1 VYRVGI
7 DIGGTF
13 TDLIM
18 VDPRTGERFISKVLT
33 TPKDPS
39 VGALQ
44 GLRELLEGR
53 GLGGAEVSHVI
64 HGTTLVTNALI
75 ERKGA
80 RTGLVTTR
88 GFRDVLEMGREKR
101 YDIYDLFLE
110 MPEPLVPRPLR
121 VEVSERLLADGSVH
135 TPLDEADARAAVERL
150 VAEGVES
157 VAVCFLHSY
166 RNPAHERR
174 MGELLA
180 RLAPHLAVSLSVE
193 VIPELREYERLSTT
207 ACNAYVMPLMKRYL
221 GRFREELRALGY
233 GGELYM
239 MLSGGGIATAA
250 DAERFPVRVLESGP
264 AAGALVAAAYGEA
277 MDVRDIVLSFDMG
290 GTTAKI
296 CVIRDGRPL
305 VTTDFEAAA
314 VWRFKKG
321 SGLPIK
327 LPVIDMIEIG
337 AGGGSIARMDRLG
350 LLKVGPR
357 SAGSDPGPAC
367 YGLGGTEPTVT
378 DADLLL
384 GYLDAGYFL
393 GGRMRLQPALA
404 REAVGRLAERL
415 GIPLERA
422 AWGIYQVVGENMAN
436 AARVHA
442 VERGQDP
449 KGYAMVAFG
458 GAGPVHAYWVATRLG
473 IQRVVF
479 PLGAGVASAG
489 GFLIVPLSFD
499 FVRSHVAPL
508 DGLDLDAV
516 NRLYAEMEEEG
527 TRLLTRAGAR
537 RRELTYLRTC
547 DLRYVGQGHDVTVAV
562 PGGRLTAKSLGTIR
576 RHFERLYKRLFHRI
590 NREYEIEALS
600 WRLLVT
606 APKPEFR
613 LLPFPARPDSREA
626 DALKG
631 TRRVFFAESEGYVDC
646 PVYDRYRLFE
656 GARIPGPAVIEE
668 RESTAVVGPRA
679 SVVADPYLN
688 LLMAIGG

>member
-1 VYRVGI
+1 MYRIGI

-13 TDLIM
+13 TDIIM
-18 VDPRTGERFISKVLT
+18 VDSASGERAIAKVLT

-44 GLRELLEGR
+44 GLRELLDGR
-53 GLGGAEVSHVI
+53 GVRGAEVSHVI

-110 MPEPLVPRPLR
+110 MPEPLVERRLR
-121 VEVSERLLADGSVH
+121 LEVTERCLADGRVH
-135 TPLDEADARAAVERL
+135 TRLDEAEARAAAERL

-166 RNPAHERR
+166 RNAAHERR
-174 MGELLA
+174 MGAILA
-180 RLAPHLAVSLSVE
+180 EVAPHLPVSLSVD

-207 ACNAYVMPLMKRYL
+207 VCNAYVMPLMRRYL
-221 GRFREELRALGY
+221 ARFREELRALGY
-233 GGELYM
+233 AGELYM

-264 AAGALVAAAYGEA
+264 AAGALVAAAYGA
-277 MDVRDIVLSFDMG
+277 VTGVRDVVLSFDMG

-305 VTTDFEAAA
+305 VTTDFEAAP

-337 AGGGSIARMDRLG
+337 AGGGSVARMDRLG
-350 LLKVGPR
+350 LLKVGPD

-367 YGLGGTEPTVT
+367 YGLGGSEPTVT

-393 GGRMRLQPALA
+393 GGRMRLQPGLA
-404 REAVGRLAERL
+404 REAVGRLAGRL
-415 GIPLERA
+415 GVPLERA
-422 AWGIYQVVGENMAN
+422 AWGIHQVVGENMAN

-458 GAGPVHAYWVATRLG
+458 GAGPVHAYWVARRLG
-473 IQRVVF
+473 IRRVVF
-479 PLGAGVASAG
+479 PFGAGVASAG
-489 GFLIVPLSFD
+489 GFLIVPLAFD
-499 FVRSHVAPL
+499 FVRSHVALL
-508 DGLDLDAV
+508 DELDVDAV
-516 NRLYAEMEEEG
+516 TRLYAEMEEEG

-537 RRELTYLRTC
+537 RRELAYVRTA

-562 PGGRLTAKSLGTIR
+562 PAGRLTGASLGTLR
-576 RHFERLYKRLFHRI
+576 RNFERRYRRLFHRI
-590 NREYEIEALS
+590 NPEYRIEALS
-600 WRLLVT
+600 WRLLVS
-606 APKPEFR
+606 APRPEFR
-613 LLPFPARPDSREA
+613 LPAVPARPDSRVA

-631 TRRVFFAESEGYVDC
+631 TRPVYVAEREAYVDC

-656 GARIPGPAVIEE
+656 GARIDGPAVIEE
-668 RESTAVVGPRA
+668 RESTAVVGA
-679 SVVADPYLN
+679 GAHVVADPYLN
-688 LLMAIGG
+688 LLMTLGG

>member
-1 VYRVGI
+1 MYRVGI

-18 VDPRTGERFISKVLT
+18 VDAETGERFISKVLT

-39 VGALQ
+39 VGALH
-44 GLRELLEGR
+44 GLRELLDAR
-53 GLGGAEVSHVI
+53 GIRGADVSHVI

-88 GFRDVLEMGREKR
+88 GFRDILEMGREKR

-121 VEVSERLLADGSVH
+121 FEVTERLLADGSVR
-135 TPLDEADARAAVERL
+135 TPLDEAEARAVARRL
-150 VAEGVES
+150 AAEGVES

-166 RNPAHERR
+166 RNAAHERR
-174 MGELLA
+174 MGEILA
-180 RLAPHLAVSLSVE
+180 EAAPGLAVSLSVE

-207 ACNAYVMPLMKRYL
+207 TCNAYVMPLMKRYL
-221 GRFREELRALGY
+221 ARFREDLRALGY
-233 GGELYM
+233 TGELYM
-239 MLSGGGIATAA
+239 MLSGGGLATAA

-264 AAGALVAAAYGEA
+264 AAGALVAAAYGEV
-277 MDVRDIVLSFDMG
+277 MGVKDIVLSFDMG

-296 CVIRDGRPL
+296 CVIREGRPL

-367 YGLGGTEPTVT
+367 YALGGTEPTVT

-384 GYLDAGYFL
+384 GYLDAAYFL
-393 GGRMRLQPALA
+393 GGRMRLQPGLA

-415 GIPLERA
+415 GLPVERA

-458 GAGPVHAYWVATRLG
+458 GAGPVHAYWAASRLG
-473 IQRVVF
+473 IRRVVF

-489 GFLIVPLSFD
+489 GFLIVPLAFD

-508 DGLDLDAV
+508 ERLDLDAV
-516 NRLYAEMEEEG
+516 NRLYAEMEDEG
-527 TRLLTRAGAR
+527 TRLLTRAGAAR
-537 RRELTYLRTC
+537 RDLEYIRTC

-562 PGGRLTAKSLGTIR
+562 PRGRLTAPSLVTLR
-576 RHFERLYKRLFHRI
+576 RSFERLYKKLFHRI
-590 NREYEIEALS
+590 NPEYEIEALS

-606 APKPEFR
+606 APRPEFR
-613 LLPFPARPDSREA
+613 LLRFPAVAGSRVE
-626 DALKG
+626 DARKG
-631 TRRVFFAESEGYVDC
+631 TRRVYFPEPDGYVNC
-646 PVYDRYRLFE
+646 PAYDRYRLFE
-656 GARIPGPAVIEE
+656 GARIEGPAIVEE

-688 LLMAIGG
+688 LLMSLGG

>member
-1 VYRVGI
+1 MYRVGI

-18 VDPRTGERFISKVLT
+18 EDAETGARFISKVLT

-39 VGALQ
+39 VGAIQ
-44 GLRELLEGR
+44 GLRELLDAR
-53 GLGGAEVSHVI
+53 GIRGGDVSHVI

-80 RTGLVTTR
+80 RTALVTTR

-110 MPEPLVPRPLR
+110 MPEPLVHRPLR
-121 VEVSERLLADGSVH
+121 FEVTERLLADGSVH
-135 TPLDEADARAAVERL
+135 TPLDETEARDVAHRL
-150 VAEGVES
+150 VAAGVES

-166 RNPAHERR
+166 RAPAHERR
-174 MGELLA
+174 MGEILA
-180 RLAPHLAVSLSVE
+180 EVAPQLPVSLSVE

-207 ACNAYVMPLMKRYL
+207 TCNAYVMPLMKRYL
-221 GRFREELRALGY
+221 SRFREDLRALGY
-233 GGELYM
+233 TGELYM

-264 AAGALVAAAYGEA
+264 AAGALVAAAYGQV
-277 MDVRDIVLSFDMG
+277 MSVKDIVLSFDMG

-296 CVIRDGRPL
+296 CVIREGRPL

-350 LLKVGPR
+350 LLKVGPQ

-393 GGRMRLQPALA
+393 GGRMRLQPGLA
-404 REAVGRLAERL
+404 REAIGRLAERL
-415 GIPLERA
+415 AIPVERA

-449 KGYAMVAFG
+449 KGYSMVAFG
-458 GAGPVHAYWVATRLG
+458 GAGPVHAYWAAARLG
-473 IQRVVF
+473 VERVVF

-489 GFLIVPLSFD
+489 GFLIVPLAFD

-508 DGLDLDAV
+508 ERLDLDAV

-527 TRLLTRAGAR
+527 MRLLTRAGAR
-537 RRELTYLRTC
+537 RRELTFIRTC

-562 PGGRLTAKSLGTIR
+562 PRGRLTERSLGTIR
-576 RHFERLYKRLFHRI
+576 RSFERLYRKLFHRI
-590 NREYEIEALS
+590 NPEYEIEALS
-600 WRLLVT
+600 WRLVVT
-606 APKPEFR
+606 APKPPFR
-613 LLPFPARPDSREA
+613 LLPVPAGPESRVG

-631 TRRVFFAESEGYVDC
+631 TRRVYFAESDGYVDC

-656 GARIPGPAVIEE
+656 GARIEGPAIVEE
-668 RESTAVVGPRA
+668 RESTAVIGPRA
-679 SVVADPYLN
+679 HAVADPHLN
-688 LLMAIGG
+688 LLMTIGR